1 LLEAGIKLAYIIHL
15 QVFLI
20 ELDYICL

>member
-1 LLEAGIKLAYIIHL
+1 LEAGIKLAYIIHL